1 MRNSG
6 VVHRTP
12 AVGYHPLVFTGI
24 HIDRSNSSVRGF
36 EQRQSLWAGQPAS
49 GTLGVRQVCHFRVTR
64 QQIGD
69 EGGGDGRY
77 IEHTGLRVE
86 SCSLYICPALR
97 SRQLYRSLSPVFG
110 RNRRRGKQRPGDV
123 VTRNLQ
129 RLCAKLRCEV
139 DQIFF
144 GRALQVERRRLGGK
158 RLGCRSDLS
167 GYVGLGYWVLLNIP
181 DRFSGFTVEDKDESL
196 FRQLS
201 DCLDLPSFDVN
212 VHQNRGCR
220 RIIVPQTVMHGL
232 VVPDAFPR
240 FGIYGNE
247 ALAE

>member
-1 MRNSG
+1 M
-6 VVHRTP
+6 
-12 AVGYHPLVFTGI
+12 
-24 HIDRSNSSVRGF
+24 
-36 EQRQSLWAGQPAS
+36 
-49 GTLGVRQVCHFRVTR
+49 
-64 QQIGD
+64 
-69 EGGGDGRY
+69 
-77 IEHTGLRVE
+77 
-86 SCSLYICPALR
+86 
-97 SRQLYRSLSPVFG
+97 
-110 RNRRRGKQRPGDV
+110 
-123 VTRNLQ
+123 TRNLQ

-144 GRALQVERRRLGGK
+144 GRALQVERRRFGGK

-167 GYVGLGYWVLLNIP
+167 GYVGLGYWALLNIP
-181 DRFSGFTVEDKDESL
+181 DRFSGFTVKDKDESL

-212 VHQNRGCR
+212 VHQNRGRR

-240 FGIYGNE
+240 FGVYGNE